1 MKQSTMS
8 NPKAN
13 RTVYLDVMVDGRF
26 YRQLPYSCCPL
37 WPVSEREAT
46 EYARKKIPS
55 LEHKR
60 NVRVE
65 LSNNRV

>member
-1 MKQSTMS
+1 MQSTMS

-13 RTVYLDVMVDGRF
+13 RAVYLDVMVDGRF
-26 YRQLPYSCCPL
+26 YRQLPYSYCPL
-37 WPVSEREAT
+37 WPATERELT

-60 NVRVE
+60 NVIAQ